1 MAVNADGTLTR
12 RMDGTHGAV
21 SSDSFA
27 TLGLSGALQLAG
39 MRHDLQFGMDH
50 EKRKIFRADLLR
62 DSRTSRF
69 DYLDPVYGQVVPSTR
84 VVAGD
89 SDQTDKL
96 RSDSLYFQDSIHL
109 DDRWILVGGA
119 RYQIY
124 DQLAGRGRPFNA
136 NTDINGQKWV
146 PRGGLV
152 YRLSDEVSLYGSYT
166 RSFKPN
172 STIAPLSTGE
182 TIDSAILPEEATSW
196 GWAPSW
202 MCRGVSAAPWRCS
215 TSARRTCWSTNSTA
229 PATAACAPPAG
240 SARAAWNWTSPA
252 RLSERWSLIGSYA
265 WLDAEVTEDPTLK
278 GKRLQNVA
286 RNTASLSA
294 VYELGEVLGGDRLR
308 LGGGARYVGERPGDP
323 GNSFDLPSYTV
334 ADAFAS
340 YDTRFGGHGVKF
352 RFNVKNLFD
361 RTYYPSS
368 ANRLYV
374 AMGEPRQFQV
384 STTVEF

>member
-1 MAVNADGTLTR
+1 M
-12 RMDGTHGAV
+12 
-21 SSDSFA
+21 
-27 TLGLSGALQLAG
+27 
-39 MRHDLQFGMDH
+39 
-50 EKRKIFRADLLR
+50 
-62 DSRTSRF
+62 
-69 DYLDPVYGQVVPSTR
+69 
-84 VVAGD
+84 
-89 SDQTDKL
+89 
-96 RSDSLYFQDSIHL
+96 
-109 DDRWILVGGA
+109 
-119 RYQIY
+119 
-124 DQLAGRGRPFNA
+124 
-136 NTDINGQKWV
+136 

-196 GWAPSW
+196 ELGAKLDVPGRLSGTLALFDI
-202 MCRGVSAAPWRCS
+202 RKKNVLVNELDGAG
-215 TSARRTCWSTNSTA
+215 NS
-229 PATAACAPPAG
+229 
-240 SARAAWNWTSPA
+240 SVRAAGRVRSRGLELDLTGQ
-252 RLSERWSLIGSYA
+252 LSERWSLIGSYA
-265 WLDAEVTEDPTLK
+265 WLAAEVTEDPTLE

-294 VYELGEVLGGDRLR
+294 VYELGQLFGGDRLR
-308 LGGGARYVGERPGDP
+308 LGGGARYVGKRPGDP
-323 GNSFDLPSYTV
+323 ANSFDLSSYTV

-352 RFNVKNLFD
+352 QLNVKNLFD

-374 AMGEPRQFQV
+374 AMGEPRQFQL